1 MEYFERMKAI
11 REDNDLK
18 QSDVANMLSIKQQ
31 QYSEYERGL
40 RLIPITYLKDF
51 CQQLNISPEYILG
64 FTDNPKKLPKR
75 WFGNNGTINITSS
88 MKPNHFRTMLKYFL
102 RWKNW
107 HTYITD

>member
-88 MKPNHFRTMLKYFL
+88 YEAKGLSVFFSNKKFNHRKLL
-102 RWKNW
+102 Q
-107 HTYITD
+107 